1 MTTSPA
7 SKESRG
13 AKSRSKPV
21 RPTHAAALPLV
32 VDTTNLNVMEV
43 ERVDPEHADQLIVH
57 ASQPAGAAGSHMH
70 RKKGTASQPSA
81 GVLLV
86 YEPEAHRAARSGKI
100 ARAIRD
106 LMPHPDE
113 ALVRRVFEKTIESV
127 REVRQHQAGA
137 LTTDQFIRQVAEILA
152 DKADAGAGEPPVE
165 QGWQALLES
174 GLRSK
179 TLLLRS
185 TEFKTTSEAS
195 ELLGIR
201 EPAVRRRI
209 REQKLFALK
218 TPVEGE
224 HRIPA
229 WALDP
234 GLAGGPT
241 TALLSEAGTADEW
254 YLYHFLTTPNGSLN
268 GLRPFECLISREHL
282 PLPRQALRDEL
293 AAYLGLSPGASLLDA
308 VKQALVSEL
317 MEGQHA

>member
-7 SKESRG
+7 SKESRA

-21 RPTHAAALPLV
+21 RLTHGAALPLV
-32 VDTTNLNVMEV
+32 VDTTNLNVMDV
-43 ERVDPEHADQLIVH
+43 ERVDPDADQLVVH
-57 ASQPAGAAGSHMH
+57 
-70 RKKGTASQPSA
+70 ASQPSA

-86 YEPEAHRAARSGKI
+86 YEPEAHGAARSSKA
-100 ARAIRD
+100 ARVIRD
-106 LMPHPDE
+106 LAPHPDE
-113 ALVRRVFEKTIESV
+113 ALVRWVFEKTIESV
-127 REVRQHQAGA
+127 REVRQHQAGE

-152 DKADAGAGEPPVE
+152 DKADAGAGKPPVE
-165 QGWQALLES
+165 QGWQAPLES

-179 TLLLRS
+179 TSLLRS

-218 TPVEGE
+218 APVEGE

-241 TALLSEAGTADEW
+241 TALLSEAGAADEW

-268 GLRPFECLISREHL
+268 GLRPFECLMSREHL

-308 VKQALVSEL
+308 VKQALVDEL
-317 MEGQHA
+317 TEGQHV